1 MRIFETVA
9 MRLIMVGVLALT
21 LVGQSRAQALELSLI
36 STQQN
41 TPTQSANAASTPNE
55 ITPDGRWLLF
65 TSAATNLVPGQVDTN
80 NGTDVFLFDRN
91 DQSTRLISRSLGLAT
106 TAANTTS
113 TARAIS
119 ADGRWIVYVSQATDI
134 VSGLNDS
141 NGNQDVFL
149 FDRVLA
155 TTTLISRALGAS
167 NATAN
172 NFSNAF
178 DTHAISADGAY
189 IVFMSRATDVL
200 PGMTDNNGVEDLFL
214 FERATATTTLISGA
228 LGSATATASNQSLSA
243 GMSDDGRW
251 ILFSSSAGNLINGV
265 TDTNGTFDSFIY
277 DRSTGITLL
286 VSRALG
292 SPTTSANGQST
303 GGTITPSGEWVVYT
317 SNANNIVS
325 GVSDTNAS
333 TDAFVFNRLS
343 GVNVLIS
350 RSSTS
355 ANVAANEQSQ
365 ASRVSSDGRWIVFS
379 SLATDVIA
387 GLVDSNGVGDV
398 YLYDRVNGSSVLIS
412 RALGAPTTTA
422 NARSLPSRIS
432 ADGRWSIYR
441 TLATNMLSGLGD
453 SNGTYDVYLFDRDLQ
468 TSTLLSR
475 SAATPTSTANGES
488 TPATLSADGSRAVLF
503 SLASD
508 LVAGVTDAN
517 AADDVFVAAQQV
529 LLFGNGFED

>member
-1 MRIFETVA
+1 MRIFKTA
-9 MRLIMVGVLALT
+9 MMQSILVCALALT
-21 LVGQSRAQALELSLI
+21 LIGQSRGQALDLSLI

-41 TPTQSANAASTPNE
+41 TTTQTANAASTPNE

-65 TSAATNLVPGQVDTN
+65 TSAATNLVPGQIDTN

-91 DQSTRLISRSLGLAT
+91 DHSTLLVSRSLGLAT

-119 ADGRWIVYVSQATDI
+119 ADGRWIVYISQATDI
-134 VSGLNDS
+134 VSGLTDN
-141 NGNQDVFL
+141 NGSQDVFL
-149 FDRVLA
+149 FDRIAA

-189 IVFMSRATDVL
+189 IVFMSRATNIL
-200 PGMTDNNGVEDLFL
+200 PGVTDNNGVEDLFL

-228 LGSATATASNQSLSA
+228 LGSSTMTASNQSLSA

-265 TDTNGTFDSFIY
+265 TDINGTFDSFIY
-277 DRSTGITLL
+277 DRSTSTTTL

-292 SPTTSANGQST
+292 SSTTSANGQST

-317 SNANNIVS
+317 SNASNIVN
-325 GVSDTNAS
+325 GISDNNAG
-333 TDAFVFNRLS
+333 TDAFVFNRLT

-350 RSSTS
+350 RSSVS
-355 ANVAANEQSQ
+355 PNAAANEQSQ
-365 ASRVSSDGRWIVFS
+365 ASRASADGRWIVFS

-398 YLYDRVNGSSVLIS
+398 YLYDRVNASSVLLS

-441 TLATNMLSGLGD
+441 TLSTNILSGLAD

-475 SAATPTSTANGES
+475 SATTPTATANGES
-488 TPATLSADGSRAVLF
+488 TPATLNADGSRVVLF

-508 LVAGVTDAN
+508 LIAGVTDAN
-517 AADDVFVAAQQV
+517 AADDVFVAAQQAE
-529 LLFGNGFED
+529 LFANGFED